1 MIHIKPFD
9 RVNPSLVKQY
19 YYCPVIPWIQANLM
33 VAEPTTDSMVLG
45 SEAVKPPTGRG
56 QVRIS
61 TSRGATII
69 DEVIEEK
76 NGKIIIEKKAF
87 KSHNFSRYVS
97 QAITS
102 YVIAREKLPGVRKVR
117 IAAGSKIVE
126 LEVNDQLVND
136 VEASIRSVERIIS
149 ENNLPKPGEQD
160 KCSSCWYRRF
170 CPYV

>member
-76 NGKIIIEKKAF
+76 
-87 KSHNFSRYVS
+87 
-97 QAITS
+97 T
-102 YVIAREKLPGVRKVR
+102 
-117 IAAGSKIVE
+117 
-126 LEVNDQLVND
+126 
-136 VEASIRSVERIIS
+136 ER
-149 ENNLPKPGEQD
+149 LL
-160 KCSSCWYRRF
+160 
-170 CPYV
+170 

>member
-1 MIHIKPFD
+1 MILTKPFD

-33 VAEPTTDSMVLG
+33 VAEPVTDSMMLG
-45 SEAVKPPTGRG
+45 SEAVKPPTGKG

-69 DEVIEEK
+69 DEVVEEK

-102 YVIAREKLPGVRKVR
+102 YIIAREKMPGVRKAR
-117 IAAGSKIVE
+117 IAAGDKIVE
-126 LEVNDQLVND
+126 LEVNDQLVHD
-136 VEASIRSVERIIS
+136 VEASIRSVKRIIN
-149 ENNLPKPGEQD
+149 ENSLPKPGEKG

-170 CPYV
+170 CPYA